1 MACLT
6 YKPSKVPYMGD
17 QLTRDTML
25 LVLDKVLVRMKHNIK
40 ETDDLI
46 QDINQSMMKY
56 LSQVGTGSL
65 VNANQSE
72 DSEVQNAGGTSENER
87 KYVRGFKSDLS

>member
-17 QLTRDTML
+17 ELTRDTMIM
-25 LVLDKVLVRMKHNIK
+25 VLDKVLIKMQHNIT

-46 QDINQSMMKY
+46 RDVNQSMMKY
-56 LSQVGTGSL
+56 LSQTG
-65 VNANQSE
+65 NNFE
-72 DSEVQNAGGTSENER
+72 EN
-87 KYVRGFKSDLS
+87 